1 MSNTDRLREAAR
13 ALRGRAG
20 AVPPGSDAVDRAA
33 EVMIEHTRT
42 SIEKCHCGWG
52 DLGQSHAEH
61 VAQAL
66 DEAGLL
72 ATEEHDRQVQADY
85 WSGKY
90 PRAIAAHD
98 RAVAARALREA
109 ADEMVTTIN
118 EHAGGGN
125 LVRQRRVIDVA
136 RLRER
141 ADRIEERR

>member
-1 MSNTDRLREAAR
+1 M
-13 ALRGRAG
+13 
-20 AVPPGSDAVDRAA
+20 SDAVDRAA

-42 SIEKCHCGWG
+42 RIEGCHCGWSK
-52 DLGQSHAEH
+52 LGASHAEH
-61 VAQAL
+61 VARAL

-118 EHAGGGN
+118 EHAGGGSLGN

-141 ADRIEERR
+141 ADRIKEGR